1 VFQKKGDAGSVSN
14 EKDATGKVSVND
26 GTEASTKKNSTEG
39 MAELSQQGHDTS
51 TETTGDGGAEGDGDL
66 DQDLES
72 GMDDKLWADVD
83 KDLGE
88 LLREV
93 EPGNKSSDEDDD
105 SHAEG
110 GRYDRFR
117 YSEKGSTATADP
129 HTEGDSN
136 KAATEADEIVTKSD
150 AGKGAKE
157 AANAMSPG
165 EEKKPA
171 VNDIPAAAAAAADAS
186 N

>member
-1 VFQKKGDAGSVSN
+1 VFQKKDDASISD
-14 EKDATGKVSVND
+14 EKEAAGKVSGKDDTEAGPKKNGTD
-26 GTEASTKKNSTEG
+26 GTAKLPQDHDASAQNT
-39 MAELSQQGHDTS
+39 A
-51 TETTGDGGAEGDGDL
+51 DGGAEGDGDL

-105 SHAEG
+105 SHADG

-117 YSEKGSTATADP
+117 YSEKGNTATADP

-136 KAATEADEIVTKSD
+136 KAATEADEIVKKSD
-150 AGKGAKE
+150 AGKGTKE
-157 AANAMSPG
+157 AANAKSLV
-165 EEKKPA
+165 EDKKQA
-171 VNDIPAAAAAAADAS
+171 VNDIPAAADAS